1 MLTLI
6 QFLKTL
12 WKYRFWVLLLC
23 FFVVCG
29 IGSYYFNKLQHAKQV
44 HKEVLYSLDSTKQ
57 ETRFY
62 KNEYSKQVAFNQN
75 VEMSLEAL
83 KDLQKANKLEFLKQF
98 EGLKKNL
105 KNLES
110 ATQIESK
117 IEGTA
122 KAILKDTI
130 IKEYHPIENVKH
142 FRYVD
147 NETFIKGIVIK
158 DSVFLDYRMNMNL
171 DVVVL
176 WERKWFLGKKQYKV
190 QATSRSEKVDILKLH
205 SFTVKKS
212 TK

>member
-1 MLTLI
+1 MLI
-6 QFLKTL
+6 VEILKNI
-12 WKYRFWVLLLC
+12 WKYRFWVLLLL
-23 FFVVCG
+23 FFISCG
-29 IGSYYFNKLQHAKQV
+29 IGSYYFNELQNAKQT
-44 HKEVLYSLDSTKQ
+44 HKEVLFSLDSTKQ

-62 KNEYSKQVAFNQN
+62 KNQYSKQVAFNQN
-75 VEMSLEAL
+75 VETSLEAL
-83 KDLQKANKLEFLKQF
+83 KDLQKVHKLEFLKQF

-110 ATQIESK
+110 ATQIEAN

-130 IKEYHPIENVKH
+130 IKEFHHIDKLQH

-147 NETFIKGIVIK
+147 NEAFIKGIVVK

-176 WERKWFLGKKQYKV
+176 WERRWFLGKKKYKV

-205 SFTVKKS
+205 SFTVKKAV
-212 TK
+212 K